1 MFFVVFLPALKK
13 NVVLPAEWIYN
24 IGDHLEKFIN
34 NSLNKNQWFLCYYT
48 TSVAAFNDDH
58 QPNKD
63 VVPDFALDLITKESE
78 EFNGVFFGLLVHFNR
93 MY

>member
-1 MFFVVFLPALKK
+1 MYFVVFLPALKK

-24 IGDHLEKFIN
+24 VGDHLEKFIN
-34 NSLNKNQWFLCYYT
+34 NGLNKNQWFLCYYT
-48 TSVAAFNDDH
+48 TKEAAFNDDH

-63 VVPDFALDLITKESE
+63 AIPDFSLDLITKESDI
-78 EFNGVFFGLLVHFNR
+78 FNGVFFGLLVHFNR